1 LAVAPEVT
9 VVIPTLDR
17 EARLAFALDA
27 LAEQTLARERFEV
40 IVVRGAER
48 DGGTARAPAGLE
60 VRFLDLPGS
69 PGAAAQRNLGWRSA
83 SAPLVAFTDD
93 DCRPA
98 PDWLE
103 RLLEA
108 AGNGREAL
116 VQGRTEPD
124 PAERRLLY
132 GFARSMEVIGPSDW
146 HETCNIA
153 YPRTLLERLGGFDE
167 GFLGVWGEDTDLGLR
182 ALAAG
187 AEHVYADRA
196 LVWHAVLPRSLRA
209 ALRETSR
216 YEAIP
221 LLLKRFPE
229 QRAAIHRRWF
239 LRPTHALVP
248 IALFGALAPRVPAA
262 LRVAAIAPYLRW
274 HLRHELAANGA
285 SPRTL
290 ARFALQLPAVAAI
303 ETLEVV
309 ATARGALRHRA
320 PVL

>member
-1 LAVAPEVT
+1 VAPEIS

-27 LAEQTLARERFEV
+27 LAEQTLGRERFEV

-48 DGGTARAPAGLE
+48 ENGAARAPDGLT
-60 VRFLDLPGS
+60 VRFLTLPGS
-69 PGAAAQRNLGWRSA
+69 RGAAAQRNVGWRSA
-83 SAPLVAFTDD
+83 EAPLVAFTDD

-103 RLLEA
+103 RLLES
-108 AGNGREAL
+108 AGERREAF

-132 GFARSMEVIGPSDW
+132 GYARSMEVVGASDW

-153 YPRTLLERLGGFDE
+153 YPRALLERLGGFDE
-167 GFLGVWGEDTDLGLR
+167 GFEGVWGEDTDLGLR
-182 ALAAG
+182 ALDAG
-187 AEHVYADRA
+187 AEHVYSDRA

-221 LLLKRFPE
+221 LLLKRYPA
-229 QRAAIHRRWF
+229 QRDAIHRRWF

-248 IALFGALAPRVPAA
+248 LALFGALAPRVPVA
-262 LRVAAIAPYLRW
+262 LRVAAIVPYLRW
-274 HLRHELAANGA
+274 HLRHELGANGA

-309 ATARGALRHRA
+309 ATARGAVKHRA